1 MSGPSTNYILPS
13 SWSNLE
19 LVISIELST
28 SAFESVNLIRFGAEK
43 KVKDASWQSKWTF
56 GGGL

>member
-1 MSGPSTNYILPS
+1 MSCPSTNYILPS

-43 KVKDASWQSKWTF
+43 KAKDASWQSKWTF